1 MVSKKNYGHQG
12 LFHLLLTGVV
22 YMYIELGGGFECCF
36 LIFTPTWGNDP
47 IWRDILYFF
56 QMGGSTTNYIVQK
69 CCLATFCSASKQDMF
84 QELEILRV
92 LPKEDVTEFRLVSRQ
107 ESRRTL
113 EVAVSSSCFR
123 VLTDSQEALK
133 DQKFESFETH
143 LHWWSDSPPPKKKH
157 PKLPGKKDRS
167 GGTCH
172 VTRDKFPPTKW
183 FYSKW

>member
-1 MVSKKNYGHQG
+1 
-12 LFHLLLTGVV
+12 
-22 YMYIELGGGFECCF
+22 MYIELGGGFTYCF

-47 IWRDILYFF
+47 IWRDRFF
-56 QMGGSTTNYIVQK
+56 SNGWLNHQLVQK
-69 CCLATFCSASKQDMF
+69 CCLATFCSDPKQDMF

-123 VLTDSQEALK
+123 VLTDSQEGLK

-143 LHWWSDSPPPKKKH
+143 LHWWSDSPPKKKKH
-157 PKLPGKKDRS
+157 PTIPGIKNRS
-167 GGTCH
+167 GGL
-172 VTRDKFPPTKW
+172 VKLLVIEFPPHKTILQ
-183 FYSKW
+183 